1 MKKQLL
7 LVLTLLIALFLAA
20 CNDDAKDESSEKAN
34 DSESADTAEQ
44 TPEEVEITE
53 DEQADAESAVVS
65 VNGNEIKGDKY
76 NNIYKQLKTM
86 LHMYG
91 QDVSDLEM
99 LKEETVAILVE
110 QELIRQDAME
120 SGIEVTEDDAQ
131 AEIDKIIDT
140 NGEEALTAML
150 EQYELTED
158 EFRSQLT
165 DDLITIKYIETEF
178 DVEVTE
184 EEVEEQYNLIK
195 EQEAEEVGELEEYE
209 EQIRQSISEQK
220 QGEMLEVRITE
231 LRENAEIEM
240 LI

>member
-7 LVLTLLIALFLAA
+7 LVLTLLMALLLAA
-20 CNDDAKDESSEKAN
+20 CGDDAEDKSSENAN

-44 TPEEVEITE
+44 APKEVEITE

-65 VNGNEIKGDKY
+65 VNGNEITGDKY

-91 QDVSDLEM
+91 EDVSDLEM

-110 QELIRQDAME
+110 QELIRKDAME

-131 AEIDKIIDT
+131 AEIDTIIDT

-150 EQYELTED
+150 EQYEMTED
-158 EFRSQLT
+158 EFRNQLM

-184 EEVEEQYNLIK
+184 AEIEEQYNLIK
-195 EQEAEEVGELEEYE
+195 EQEEEVGELEEYE

-220 QGEMLEVRITE
+220 QGELLETRITE
-231 LRENAEIEM
+231 LRENAEIET

>member
-7 LVLTLLIALFLAA
+7 LVLTLLMALFLAA
-20 CNDDAKDESSEKAN
+20 CNDDAEDKSSENAN

-44 TPEEVEITE
+44 TPKEIEITE

-65 VNGNEIKGDKY
+65 VNGNEITGDKY

-91 QDVSDLEM
+91 EDVSDLEM

-110 QELIRQDAME
+110 QELIRQDATE

-131 AEIDKIIDT
+131 AEIDTIIDT

-158 EFRSQLT
+158 EFRNQLT

-184 EEVEEQYNLIK
+184 AEIEEQYNLIK
-195 EQEAEEVGELEEYE
+195 EQEEEVGELEEYE

-220 QGEMLEVRITE
+220 QGELLETRITE
-231 LRENAEIEM
+231 LRENAEIET